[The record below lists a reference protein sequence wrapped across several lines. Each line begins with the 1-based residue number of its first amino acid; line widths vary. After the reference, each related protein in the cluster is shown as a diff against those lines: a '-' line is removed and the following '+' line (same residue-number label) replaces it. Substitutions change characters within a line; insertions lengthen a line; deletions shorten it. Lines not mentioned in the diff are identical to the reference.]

1 MSRPSEAFSPNTA
14 SSTHPLPRFYPDSES
29 LDSDIVIVRQTT
41 PRLVVVT
48 ELSYDERARE
58 SEFPSRA
65 ERPDVSRCPW
75 ARDGDGYR

>member
-41 PRLVVVT
+41 PRFVVET